1 MQQKTRNILF
11 TLVIGLAFVGLF
23 TLSKVAAAADE
34 GEFSLQVSPSPLVMT
49 LKPSE
54 TKTIDLK
61 IRNTGPHAEKLKIAT
76 RGFTVDKNNG
86 ELKFDDGDKSEVASW
101 VSFNASNFTV
111 QPGQWYSEKVT
122 FSVPKDAGFSY
133 SFAFVINR
141 QDISESTDPG
151 RQLKG
156 TVAVFSLINID
167 RPGAVRQLQVASF
180 KSNESL
186 YEYLPAKLSIELKN
200 TGNTIVQPAGNVFI
214 QRGPDDKEPTSV
226 LPVNKNNGYILPGSV
241 RTLAVDW
248 DDGFQV
254 LRPATN
260 GGTTEEQLT
269 WNWGN
274 LSHLRIGRYTAKL
287 VAVYNDGT
295 RDVPIVGEISF
306 WVFPWKLLLGLLV
319 VLALIFV
326 GLWTSIKRLSRLTKR
341 RKRIRF

>member
-1 MQQKTRNILF
+1 
-11 TLVIGLAFVGLF
+11 VIGLACVGLF
-23 TLSKVAAAADE
+23 AVSKVAAAADE

-49 LKPSE
+49 LKPNE

-61 IRNTGPHAEKLKIAT
+61 IRNTGSHAEKLKIAI
-76 RGFTVDKNNG
+76 RGFTVDKSNG
-86 ELKFDDGDKSEVASW
+86 ELKFDDDGRSEVASW
-101 VSFNASNFTV
+101 VSFNAPNFTV
-111 QPGQWYSEKVT
+111 QSGQWYSEKVT
-122 FSVPKDAGFSY
+122 FSVPKNAGFSY

-141 QDISESTDPG
+141 QDTSENTDPG

-180 KSNESL
+180 RSSESL

-260 GGTTEEQLT
+260 GGATEEQLT
-269 WNWGN
+269 WNWSN

-319 VLALIFV
+319 VFALIFV